1 MKTIFQHPP
10 EPENGKKYWRSLDQ
24 LAEKP
29 EFNSW
34 LEREFPQGASEF
46 NGDGVS
52 RRNFLKLMGA
62 STALAGIGLSGC
74 RRPELHLVPFTKSV
88 EWAIPG
94 KPLFFATSMPVRR
107 GYIPVILAT
116 HDGRPTKVEGNPL
129 HPVSNG
135 GTDGYAQASVLDL
148 YDPDRARFFLVR
160 GGDTGAGAKV
170 FGGGAPPPPFS
181 GGAPLPPS
189 DGGAPLL
196 PFSQSEAAKFDAYLD
211 SLLAGFKSSEGDGL
225 AFLVEENNSPT
236 RERLRGEIA
245 KKYPKTLWS
254 VYEPLGGE
262 TAAQADA
269 AAFGAGAQVRPL
281 IDKADVI
288 LAIDSDFLGCGDGGV
303 DSVRAFSSRRRVS
316 KPDDKIN
323 RLYVVENRYTVTGG
337 MADHR
342 LRIPAS
348 HIPAFTQQLA
358 ESVAILTGDASL
370 RTLCDSLPKSDAKFT
385 EGWIEET
392 VNDLFAARG
401 KSLVLVGGRQPAA
414 VQLLAHAINA
424 ALRSLGKTVVTQAIP
439 GDAAVSTSILELAQ
453 AIRDKKVAALFI
465 LGGNPVYNAPAD
477 LGWATLQQ
485 SVPDVVRL
493 GMYEDETSRGA
504 KWHLPAAHYLEAWG
518 DGRSVDG
525 SYVSV
530 QPMVQPLYGGWS
542 ELDLLA
548 RVAGQPKPQ
557 GPELVQETFR
567 AIAKPGDFDA
577 AWNKFLHDGFLAESS
592 AALATPV
599 LDATAATA
607 FLKARATPQT
617 LAGEQQLEVVFVPDN
632 KVYDGRY
639 ANNGWMQEMPDPV
652 TRLTW
657 DNAALLSPATARQLG
672 ITNTEDKA
680 DTLEITLGDN
690 RRIEIAALIAPGHA
704 DHSISL
710 PLGYGRGM
718 AGRVCAGAGVNVYPL
733 RTGAQPLVA
742 VGALAKRTGRTYP
755 LAITQQHHSMEGR
768 ALFREGTVDQF
779 KEKPDFAQT
788 MWMDAELPAKNPT
801 LYTHPTLDG
810 VHQWGMVVDLNTCTG
825 CNACVIACQAE
836 NNTPIVGKEQVI
848 SGREMHWMRIDRYF
862 ASEDPND
869 PNPEMVTQPLM
880 CQQCENA
887 PCETVCPVNATV
899 HTEDGLNAMAYNRC
913 IGTRYCAN
921 NCPFKVRRFNFFDYN
936 QRPIENHQ
944 LYLGPLTKKG
954 TPDTIKMQKN
964 PNVTV
969 RMRGVMEKCTFC
981 VQRIQEAKIA
991 AKVHAG
997 ASSDVQIPTDAFKTA
1012 CQQSCPAEAITFG
1025 NIKDPESKVA
1035 KLKKEDTRNYRM
1047 LAYLNVEPRVSYLA
1061 RIRNPN
1067 MKMPDAKNVGT
1078 FEIESKHET
1087 KGGAA

>member
-10 EPENGKKYWRSLDQ
+10 EPANGKKYWRSLDQ
-24 LAEKP
+24 FAETP
-29 EFNSW
+29 EFNHW

-62 STALAGIGLSGC
+62 STALAGVGLSAC

-94 KPLFFATSMPVRR
+94 KPLFFATSMPERR
-107 GYIPVILAT
+107 GYIPLILAT

-135 GTDGYAQASVLDL
+135 GTDGFAQASILDL
-148 YDPDRARFFLVR
+148 YDPDRSRFFL
-160 GGDTGAGAKV
+160 T
-170 FGGGAPPPPFS
+170 GGAQ
-181 GGAPLPPS
+181 S
-189 DGGAPLL
+189 D
-196 PFSQSEAAKFDAYLD
+196 AAKFDAYLD
-211 SLLAGFKSSEGDGL
+211 GLLAGFKSNEGEGI
-225 AFLVEENNSPT
+225 AFLVGENNSPT
-236 RERLRGEIA
+236 RERLRWEIA
-245 KKYPKTLWS
+245 KKYPKALWS

-262 TAAQADA
+262 SAAQADA
-269 AAFGAGAQVRPL
+269 AAFGEGVQVRPL
-281 IDKADVI
+281 IGKADVI

-303 DSVRAFSSRRRVS
+303 DSVRAFTSRRRVS
-316 KPDDKIN
+316 EPGAKMN
-323 RLYVVENRYTVTGG
+323 RLYVVENHYTVTGG
-337 MADHR
+337 MSDHR

-358 ESVAILTGDASL
+358 ESVAVLTGDPTL
-370 RTLCDSLPKSDAKFT
+370 RALCDALPKSDAKFT

-414 VQLLAHAINA
+414 VQLLGHAINA
-424 ALRSLGKTVVTQAIP
+424 ALRTLGKTVVAQAAPTQP
-439 GDAAVSTSILELAQ
+439 GISIQELAKS
-453 AIRDKKVAALFI
+453 IRDKKVAALFI
-465 LGGNPVYNAPAD
+465 LGGNPVYNAPSELD
-477 LGWATLQQ
+477 WAALQK
-485 SVPDVVRL
+485 SVSDVIRL
-493 GMYEDETSRGA
+493 GMYEDETSRLA
-504 KWHLPAAHYLEAWG
+504 KWQVPAAHYLEAWG
-518 DGRSVDG
+518 DGRSADG

-530 QPMVQPLYGGWS
+530 QPMVLPLYGGWS
-542 ELDLLA
+542 EVDLLA
-548 RVAGQPKPQ
+548 RVAGLPKPQ

-567 AIAKPGDFDA
+567 GIAKPGDFDA
-577 AWNKFLHDGFLAESS
+577 AWNKFLHDGFLADSS
-592 AALATPV
+592 AAPITPT

-607 FLKARATPQT
+607 FLKDHAAPQA
-617 LAGEQQLEVVFVPDN
+617 LAGDQQFEVVFIPDN

-639 ANNGWMQEMPDPV
+639 ANNGWLQEMPDPV

-657 DNAALLSPATARQLG
+657 DNAALMSLATAKKLG
-672 ITNTEDKA
+672 IVNINVEYTA
-680 DTLEITLGDN
+680 DTIEITLGDK
-690 RRIEIAALIAPGHA
+690 RKIEIAALVAPGHA

-710 PLGYGRGM
+710 PLGYGRAM

-733 RTGAQPLVA
+733 RTSDQSGFA
-742 VGALAKRTGRTYP
+742 VGAAVKRTGKTYSI
-755 LAITQQHHSMEGR
+755 AITQQHHSMEGR
-768 ALFREGTVDQF
+768 ALVREGTVEQF

-788 MWMDAELPAKNPT
+788 MWMDAELPTKNPS

-810 VHQWGMVVDLNTCTG
+810 IHQWGMVVDLNTCTG

-836 NNTPIVGKEQVI
+836 NNTPIVGKDQVI

-862 ASEDPND
+862 ASEDAND

-997 ASSDVQIPTDAFKTA
+997 ASADVQVPTDVFKSA

-1035 KLKKEDTRNYRM
+1035 KLKKEDPRNYRL

-1078 FEIESKHET
+1078 FEIEPKHEPA
-1087 KGGAA
+1087 GGAS

>member
-1 MKTIFQHPP
+1 MKNIFQHPP
-10 EPENGKKYWRSLDQ
+10 EPTSGKKYWSSLDQ
-24 LAEKP
+24 LAETP
-29 EFNSW
+29 EFKAR

-46 NGDGVS
+46 NEDGVS
-52 RRNFLKLMGA
+52 RRNFMKLMGA
-62 STALAGIGLSGC
+62 STALAGIGLSAC

-94 KPLFFATSMPVRR
+94 KPLFYATSMPSIR
-107 GYIPVILAT
+107 GYLPLIVTT
-116 HDGRPTKVEGNPL
+116 HDGRPTKAEGNPL
-129 HPVSNG
+129 HPISNG
-135 GTDGYAQASVLDL
+135 GTDGFAQASVLDL
-148 YDPDRARFFLVR
+148 YDPDRSRFF
-160 GGDTGAGAKV
+160 TE
-170 FGGGAPPPPFS
+170 GGAQS
-181 GGAPLPPS
+181 G
-189 DGGAPLL
+189 
-196 PFSQSEAAKFDAYLD
+196 ETKFNTYLD
-211 SLLAGFKSSEGDGL
+211 SLLAGFNANGGEGL
-225 AFLVEENNSPT
+225 ALLLEENNSPT
-236 RERLRGEIA
+236 RERLRGLIA
-245 KKYPKTLWS
+245 SKYPKALWS

-262 TAAQADA
+262 SAAQAAD
-269 AAFGAGAQVRPL
+269 AAFGPGVQLAPL

-288 LAIDSDFLGCGDGGV
+288 LAIDSDFLGVADGGV
-303 DSVRAFSSRRRVS
+303 DSVRAFTSRRRVS
-316 KPDDKIN
+316 GPDDKMN
-323 RLYVVENRYTVTGG
+323 RLYVVENHYTVTGG

-358 ESVAILTGDASL
+358 EQVAVLTGDAAL
-370 RTLCDSLPKSDAKFT
+370 RQLCDALPKSDVKFT
-385 EGWIEET
+385 TGWIEET
-392 VNDLFAARG
+392 VNDLFTARG
-401 KSLVLVGGRQPAA
+401 KCLVLAGGRQSAS

-424 ALRSLGKTVVTQAIP
+424 ALGNLGKTVVTQTSFPALTKS
-439 GDAAVSTSILELAQ
+439 VSIQELAL
-453 AIRDKKVAALFI
+453 AIRDKKVSSLYI

-477 LGWATLQQ
+477 LDWATLQQ
-485 SVPDVVRL
+485 SVPNVIRL
-493 GMYEDETSRGA
+493 GMHEDESSSA
-504 KWHLPAAHYLEAWG
+504 SKWHVPAAHYLEAWG
-518 DGRSVDG
+518 DGRSADG

-530 QPMVQPLYGGWS
+530 QPMVLPLYGGWS

-548 RVAGQPKPQ
+548 RIAGLSKPL
-557 GPELVQETFR
+557 GPELIQETFR
-567 AIAKPGDFDA
+567 GLASQGDFDSN
-577 AWNKFLHDGFLAESS
+577 WNKFLHDGFLAGSVSSRTTPSLNATS
-592 AALATPV
+592 AAG
-599 LDATAATA
+599 
-607 FLKARATPQT
+607 FLKTNAKPLE
-617 LAGEQQLEVVFVPDN
+617 LAGAQKFEVVFVPDN

-639 ANNGWMQEMPDPV
+639 ANNGWMQELPDPV

-657 DNAALLSPATARQLG
+657 DNAALMSLATAEKLG
-672 ITNTEDKA
+672 IKNLDIEFTA
-680 DTLEITLGDN
+680 DTIEISLGGN
-690 RRIEIAALIAPGHA
+690 RRIEIAALVAPGHA
-704 DHSISL
+704 DDSITL

-718 AGRVCAGAGVNVYPL
+718 MGRVCAGAGVNVYPL
-733 RTGAQPLVA
+733 RTSAQPAFA
-742 VGALAKRTGRTYP
+742 VGASVKRTGKTSS
-755 LAITQQHHSMEGR
+755 LGITQQHHNMEGR
-768 ALFREGTVDQF
+768 ALFREGTLDEY
-779 KEKPDFAQT
+779 KEHPDFAQKIGT
-788 MWMDAELPAKNPT
+788 DAELPAKNPS
-801 LYTHPTLDG
+801 LYVHPTLDG

-825 CNACVIACQAE
+825 CNACVLACQAE

-848 SGREMHWMRIDRYF
+848 NGREMHWMRIDRYF
-862 ASEDPND
+862 ASTEKDD

-997 ASSDVQIPTDAFKTA
+997 ASADVQIPTDAFKSA

-1025 NIKDPESKVA
+1025 NIKDPKSKVA
-1035 KLKKEDTRNYRM
+1035 KLKKEDSRNYRM
-1047 LAYLNVEPRVSYLA
+1047 LAYLNIEPRVSYLA

-1067 MKMPDAKNVGT
+1067 MKMPDAKNIGT
-1078 FEIESKHET
+1078 FEMKEKHE
-1087 KGGAA
+1087 GGAA